1 MSESSSGDFS
11 NYSSNTN
18 NGSFTFASTD
28 ASSWN
33 VLNTSGGTVST
44 HGLLPW
50 SAGKSVEVNDKEMA
64 IGLINARIND
74 LAQKAARLARL
85 REFFETMNS
94 KQNDIIKGF
103 WETVKKELD

>member
-1 MSESSSGDFS
+1 MPEASSEMYFADSDANWS
-11 NYSSNTN
+11 NQVTN
-18 NGSFTFASTD
+18 NTGGAFYTSTITPVWT
-28 ASSWN
+28 A
-33 VLNTSGGTVST
+33 
-44 HGLLPW
+44 
-50 SAGKSVEVNDKEMA
+50 AKSVEVNNKEMA